1 MAKACGRIRKVVTLD
16 EWFWKSYISWSD
28 DCSLCGQSLSCVL
41 WFGVF
46 VLFCF
51 LHFYVI
57 LHNKKTLKSICYVNK
72 CSLNLHHSY
81 LLWPL
86 LSTNTHTLVLKKSNH
101 FFDLAFFSRFCFIFL
116 HSFDTMAL

>member
-57 LHNKKTLKSICYVNK
+57 LHNKKNVKK
-72 CSLNLHHSY
+72 Y
-81 LLWPL
+81 LLCKQMFTEPSSL
-86 LSTNTHTLVLKKSNH
+86 LST
-101 FFDLAFFSRFCFIFL
+101 LAPPFN
-116 HSFDTMAL
+116 

>member
-46 VLFCF
+46 VLFFCTF
-51 LHFYVI
+51 MLSFI
-57 LHNKKTLKSICYVNK
+57 IKKTLKSICYVNK

-86 LSTNTHTLVLKKSNH
+86 LSINTHTLVLKKSNH
-101 FFDLAFFSRFCFIFL
+101 FFDLAFFSRFYCIFL